1 MLEYHEEIFGE
12 SEDSSDGEDV
22 ELFEQMRLADEKYS
36 SNNWTKNRQETAA
49 EIEISLESQ
58 KKLTILGKVRSS
70 LASTVTI

>member
-1 MLEYHEEIFGE
+1 MKNIARIT
-12 SEDSSDGEDV
+12 
-22 ELFEQMRLADEKYS
+22 ELK
-36 SNNWTKNRQETAA
+36 KRQETAA